1 MRYKLTAEEYEK
13 IERLVGCALSAI
25 NKAEAKRYIQQLH
38 YIGSDLGG
46 AANNILHEL
55 ISSMDRASGQ
65 VQDRERLK
73 YFAQMD
79 LYKLNDFV
87 EEDKPHD

>member
-1 MRYKLTAEEYEK
+1 MKYRLTAAEYEK
-13 IERLVGCALSAI
+13 IERLVDCALSAPS
-25 NKAEAKRYIQQLH
+25 KAEAKRYTQQLH
-38 YIGSDLGG
+38 YITSELSG
-46 AANNILHEL
+46 AANNILHDL
-55 ISSMDRASGQ
+55 IASTDRASGQ
-65 VQDRERLK
+65 VQDKERLK